1 MFRRQRR
8 VDPKAR
14 LVAMQIGGSRVAL
27 GSAIFL
33 ATRPVLRAM
42 RFPEPGPTGVALAK
56 LGGGRDIAIGALTL
70 ASLGDAGRLRTMM
83 LASNLCDLAD
93 AAAFA
98 FAARD
103 PQMRLPTVSG
113 VLSGTAA
120 ATAGFWA
127 WRRLGDA

>member
-1 MFRRQRR
+1 MFRRRR
-8 VDPKAR
+8 MDPKAR
-14 LVAMQIGGSRVAL
+14 QVAMQIGGSRVAL
-27 GSAIFL
+27 GASIFL

-56 LGGGRDIAIGALTL
+56 LGGGRDVAIGALTL
-70 ASLGDAGRLRTMM
+70 ASLGDADRLRTML

-98 FAARD
+98 FAGRD
-103 PQMRLPTVSG
+103 PQMRLPGVSG
-113 VLSGTAA
+113 VLSGGGAA
-120 ATAGFWA
+120 LAGLWA

>member
-1 MFRRQRR
+1 MFRRRR
-8 VDPKAR
+8 IDPKAR
-14 LVAMQIGGSRVAL
+14 QVALQIGGSRGAL
-27 GSAIFL
+27 GAAVFL

-56 LGGGRDIAIGALTL
+56 LGGGRDIAVGTLTL
-70 ASLGDAGRLRTMM
+70 ASLGDAERLRTVM
-83 LASNLCDLAD
+83 LVSNLCDLAD

-98 FAARD
+98 FAAPD
-103 PQMRLPTVSG
+103 PQMRLPAIGG
-113 VLSGTAA
+113 VPPGTAA

>member
-1 MFRRQRR
+1 MFRRDRR
-8 VDPKAR
+8 MDPRAR
-14 LVAMQIGGSRVAL
+14 QGALQIGGSRVAL
-27 GSAIFL
+27 GAAIFL

-70 ASLGDAGRLRTMM
+70 ASLGDADRLRTA
-83 LASNLCDLAD
+83 LLVSNLCDLAD

-98 FAARD
+98 SAALD
-103 PQMRLPTVSG
+103 PQMRLPAVSG
-113 VLSGTAA
+113 VLSGGAA
-120 ATAGFWA
+120 AAVGFWA

>member
-1 MFRRQRR
+1 MFGRERS

-14 LVAMQIGGSRVAL
+14 QVALQIGGSRVAL

-33 ATRPVLRAM
+33 ATRPALRAM

-70 ASLGDAGRLRTMM
+70 ASLGDANRLRT
-83 LASNLCDLAD
+83 LLLVSNLCDLAD

-98 FAARD
+98 FAAPD
-103 PQMRLPTVSG
+103 PQMRVPGISG
-113 VLSGTAA
+113 VLSGGAA
-120 ATAGFWA
+120 AAIGFWA

>member
-1 MFRRQRR
+1 M
-8 VDPKAR
+8 DPKAR
-14 LVAMQIGGSRVAL
+14 RVAMQIGGSRVAL
-27 GSAIFL
+27 GTAIFL
-33 ATRPVLRAM
+33 GTRPVLRAM

-56 LGGGRDIAIGALTL
+56 LGGGRDIGIGVLTL
-70 ASLGDAGRLRTMM
+70 ASLSDPDRLRTVM

-113 VLSGTAA
+113 VLSGSAA
-120 ATAGFWA
+120 AAAGFWA
-127 WRRLGDA
+127 WRRLGD

>member
-1 MFRRQRR
+1 MFRQRR
-8 VDPKAR
+8 RMDSRTRQIA
-14 LVAMQIGGSRVAL
+14 LQIGGTRVAL
-27 GSAIFL
+27 GTTIFL
-33 ATRPVLRAM
+33 ATRPALRAM

-70 ASLGDAGRLRTMM
+70 GALSDRERLRTVI

-103 PQMRLPTVSG
+103 PQMRLPALTG
-113 VLSGTAA
+113 VLSGAVAA
-120 ATAGFWA
+120 SAGFWA
-127 WRRLGDA
+127 WRRLGD

>member
-1 MFRRQRR
+1 MFRRERS
-8 VDPKAR
+8 VEPKAR
-14 LVAMQIGGSRVAL
+14 QVAIQIGGSRVAL
-27 GSAIFL
+27 GTAVFL
-33 ATRPVLRAM
+33 ATRPALQTM

-70 ASLGDAGRLRTMM
+70 AALGDAERLRTVM
-83 LASNLCDLAD
+83 LLSNLCDLAD

-103 PQMRLPTVSG
+103 PQMRLPGLSG
-113 VLSGTAA
+113 VLSGSIAA
-120 ATAGFWA
+120 ATGFWA

>member
-1 MFRRQRR
+1 MFRQRR
-8 VDPKAR
+8 RMDSKAR
-14 LVAMQIGGSRVAL
+14 QIALQIGGTRVAL
-27 GSAIFL
+27 GTTIFL
-33 ATRPVLRAM
+33 ATRPTLRAI

-70 ASLGDAGRLRTMM
+70 GALSDRKRLRTVM

-103 PQMRLPTVSG
+103 PQMRLPALTG
-113 VLSGTAA
+113 VLSGAA
-120 ATAGFWA
+120 AASAGFWA
-127 WRRLGDA
+127 WRRLGD

>member
-1 MFRRQRR
+1 MFGSRRI
-8 VDPKAR
+8 DPKAR
-14 LVAMQIGGSRVAL
+14 QIALQIGGTRVAL
-27 GSAIFL
+27 GTAIFF
-33 ATRPVLRAM
+33 ATRPALRAG

-56 LGGGRDIAIGALTL
+56 LGGGRDIMIGALTL
-70 ASLGDAGRLRTMM
+70 AAREDAERLRTVL

-103 PQMRLPTVSG
+103 PQMRLPGLAG
-113 VLSGTAA
+113 VLSGGAA

>member
-1 MFRRQRR
+1 MFRQRR
-8 VDPKAR
+8 RMDSRTRQIA
-14 LVAMQIGGSRVAL
+14 LQIGGTRVAL
-27 GSAIFL
+27 GTTIFL
-33 ATRPVLRAM
+33 ATRPALRAM

-70 ASLGDAGRLRTMM
+70 GALSDRERLRTVI

-103 PQMRLPTVSG
+103 PQMRLPALTG
-113 VLSGTAA
+113 VLSGAVAA
-120 ATAGFWA
+120 SAGCWA
-127 WRRLGDA
+127 WRRLGD

>member
-1 MFRRQRR
+1 MFRRQRQ

-14 LVAMQIGGSRVAL
+14 RVAMQIGGSRVAL
-27 GSAIFL
+27 GAAIFL
-33 ATRPVLRAM
+33 ATRPTLRAM

-70 ASLGDAGRLRTMM
+70 GALSDPERLRTVM
-83 LASNLCDLAD
+83 LVSNLCDLAD

-98 FAARD
+98 YGARH
-103 PQMRLPTVSG
+103 PQMRLPAVTG
-113 VLSGTAA
+113 VLSGAAA

>member
-1 MFRRQRR
+1 MFKRRKRI
-8 VDPKAR
+8 DPKAR
-14 LVAMQIGGSRVAL
+14 QVALQIGGSRVAL
-27 GSAIFL
+27 GMAIFL

-70 ASLGDAGRLRTMM
+70 ASLGDAERLRTV
-83 LASNLCDLAD
+83 LLVSNLCDLTD

-98 FAARD
+98 FAAPD
-103 PQMRLPTVSG
+103 PQMRLPGLSG
-113 VLSGTAA
+113 VLSGGAA
-120 ATAGFWA
+120 AAAGFWA

>member
-8 VDPKAR
+8 MDSRAR
-14 LVAMQIGGSRVAL
+14 QVALQIGGSRVAL
-27 GSAIFL
+27 GMAIFL
-33 ATRPVLRAM
+33 ATRPALRAM

-70 ASLGDAGRLRTMM
+70 SARSEPDRLRT
-83 LASNLCDLAD
+83 LLLVSNLCDLAD

-98 FAARD
+98 FAARE
-103 PQMRLPTVSG
+103 PQMRAPGISG
-113 VLSGTAA
+113 VLSGGAA

>member
-1 MFRRQRR
+1 MFRRRRMDSRARR
-8 VDPKAR
+8 VA
-14 LVAMQIGGSRVAL
+14 LQIGGSRVAL
-27 GSAIFL
+27 GAAIFL

-56 LGGGRDIAIGALTL
+56 LGGGRDVAIGALTL
-70 ASLGDAGRLRTMM
+70 ASLSNPEQLRTVM

-103 PQMRLPTVSG
+103 PQMRLPALSG
-113 VLSGTAA
+113 VLSGGGAA
-120 ATAGFWA
+120 AAGFWA
-127 WRRLGDA
+127 WRRLG